1 MSLFNLLATIFE
13 PQYPCVFLVQHGE
26 DVSPGVR
33 GEINDLMGGA
43 VAIGKAPSRNNPSRV
58 ENNAQSDTMDDIWYG
73 DHSIISGIRTNNGR
87 SIKSRIL
94 RSFGVVSTISVSD
107 IFHNNPR
114 FLAQIFRSHP
124 TPRTISLVA
133 FATVLA
139 IGTYLA
145 PFSVVF
151 ILTRFEH

>member
-1 MSLFNLLATIFE
+1 VKAGVAIFQVLYGSWELYIARGRQFERYGYTAFSLTLVPYITMSLLNLLATIFE

-73 DHSIISGIRTNNGR
+73 DHSIISGIRTNSGHN
-87 SIKSRIL
+87 IKSRIL
-94 RSFGVVSTISVSD
+94 RSFGVVSNISVSD
-107 IFHNNPR
+107 ISHN
-114 FLAQIFRSHP
+114 
-124 TPRTISLVA
+124 
-133 FATVLA
+133 
-139 IGTYLA
+139 
-145 PFSVVF
+145 
-151 ILTRFEH
+151 